1 MPLNQ
6 IAFDFDSVPSL
17 PKEVEQVPVAVIVEK
32 NIDAAA
38 EIVDLTT
45 IDEVIIA
52 AAPEE
57 EEIVAAP
64 KKAIATKSKTRGRM
78 SLKEMEAGID
88 LIEIPEDAVLF
99 EKMYYS
105 IGLGCRYV

>member
-1 MPLNQ
+1 MT
-6 IAFDFDSVPSL
+6 
-17 PKEVEQVPVAVIVEK
+17 AV
-32 NIDAAA
+32 A
-38 EIVDLTT
+38 EIVDLTA
-45 IDEVIIA
+45 IMKLIIE

-57 EEIVAAP
+57 EEIIEAP
-64 KKAIATKSKTRGRM
+64 KKQTNKKQTRGRM

-105 IGLGCRYV
+105 IGTVADMFKVNQSLIRFWGKMNLMY